1 MQNSASKDLHVPM
14 PRAAGVSTVPAE
26 PLLVDSP
33 ADEVWADQGLADIES
48 LLLSDEDGDETH
60 EFIVIDALPRSD
72 SAKGA
77 HRPAWFTFALAH
89 SSRCLAGSGG
99 CVSEPFTRGL
109 TSKTVQRCSVLPCLD
124 RCPSRCASMDL
135 MSKPTHIAHVCLP
148 TDCVLGMTLRH

>member
-1 MQNSASKDLHVPM
+1 M
-14 PRAAGVSTVPAE
+14 PAE

-48 LLLSDEDGDETH
+48 LLLSDEDGDEAH

-124 RCPSRCASMDL
+124 RCPSRCAF
-135 MSKPTHIAHVCLP
+135 IEWI
-148 TDCVLGMTLRH
+148 

>member
-1 MQNSASKDLHVPM
+1 M

-48 LLLSDEDGDETH
+48 LLLSDEDGDEAH

-99 CVSEPFTRGL
+99 CVSNL
-109 TSKTVQRCSVLPCLD
+109 SLVV
-124 RCPSRCASMDL
+124 
-135 MSKPTHIAHVCLP
+135 
-148 TDCVLGMTLRH
+148 

>member
-1 MQNSASKDLHVPM
+1 M

-48 LLLSDEDGDETH
+48 LLLSDEDGDEAH

-77 HRPAWFTFALAH
+77 HRPA
-89 SSRCLAGSGG
+89 CGSHLLSLTLHVASQAQEA
-99 CVSEPFTRGL
+99 VSPNL
-109 TSKTVQRCSVLPCLD
+109 SLVV
-124 RCPSRCASMDL
+124 
-135 MSKPTHIAHVCLP
+135 
-148 TDCVLGMTLRH
+148 